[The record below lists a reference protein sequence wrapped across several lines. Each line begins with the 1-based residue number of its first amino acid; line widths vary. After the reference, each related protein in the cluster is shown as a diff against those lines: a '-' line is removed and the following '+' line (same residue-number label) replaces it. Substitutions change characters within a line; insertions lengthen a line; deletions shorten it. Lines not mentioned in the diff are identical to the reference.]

1 MVHLSVSGCL
11 CVWRVSHTVTLS
23 SVQPQSVGELQGV
36 GKFQIRLCFC
46 QVGWGIKT
54 NSAMKSL
61 FSVHLNLWVESE
73 THFRNFHRD
82 LTFDGVRMAAF

>member
-1 MVHLSVSGCL
+1 MCLEGVAHCYSELCTTSKRGGASG
-11 CVWRVSHTVTLS
+11 
-23 SVQPQSVGELQGV
+23 GG
-36 GKFQIRLCFC
+36 QIPN
-46 QVGWGIKT
+46 QVMLLPSGMGNQNKL